1 MDMNMN
7 VKSSLIRK
15 YRMDRFWSQE
25 HLAGATGLGL
35 RTVQRVESNGRCSP
49 DSLKALAAV
58 FEVSPDVL
66 IKREQAFQPYEHRQI
81 GLAMLLIMPTAMA
94 LLLAVNYFVSLPH
107 VLLGGLLCS
116 LTAVT
121 LLFSSMTIRVDESEV
136 MWFFGPGVFKKRV
149 ALSDI
154 HHCKTVKNPIWMGL
168 GIHAFG
174 TGWIY
179 NVSGLLGVELELT
192 SGAFIRLG
200 SDQPNYVVRAIVD
213 AQDNR
218 ESQGDGDGKH

>member
-1 MDMNMN
+1 MDNNMN

-15 YRMDRFWSQE
+15 YRMDRLWSQE

-35 RTVQRVESNGRCSP
+35 RTIQRLESNGRCSP

-66 IKREQAFQPYEHRQI
+66 IKRDQAFQVYEHRQW
-81 GLAMLLIMPTAMA
+81 GLAMLFV
-94 LLLAVNYFVSLPH
+94 LLAALEILLVVHHFVAFSP
-107 VLLGGLLCS
+107 VLLGGLLCV
-116 LTAVT
+116 LAVVI

-218 ESQGDGDGKH
+218 ENQHDGER